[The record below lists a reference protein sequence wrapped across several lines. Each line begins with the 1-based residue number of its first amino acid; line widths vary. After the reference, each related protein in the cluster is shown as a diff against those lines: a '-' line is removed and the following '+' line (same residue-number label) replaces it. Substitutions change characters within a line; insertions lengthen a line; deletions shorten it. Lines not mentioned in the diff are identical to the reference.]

1 MQQVHTDCHRKL
13 YRTKLR
19 SLPGLLVGSREV
31 EVARALLFT
40 TGEAE
45 AGAYYCLGKGC
56 KVIKWP
62 ESDKLGLWSLVSPEK
77 VNLC

>member
-1 MQQVHTDCHRKL
+1 MQQVHTGCHRRA

-19 SLPGLLVGSREV
+19 SLLGFLVGSREV

-45 AGAYYCLGKGC
+45 AGA
-56 KVIKWP
+56 
-62 ESDKLGLWSLVSPEK
+62 
-77 VNLC
+77 